1 MFVCVCLCVFVCVWQ
16 SVCLY
21 KSGLVVLF
29 DVFKAFLV
37 PSSLFAERRKERDAP
52 DMGETPPQSTKP
64 EHWPLNDI
72 TQQPPRIQFPL
83 GLPSR

>member
-1 MFVCVCLCVFVCVWQ
+1 MCLCVFVCICVCLFVFVCVCLCVFVCVWQ

-52 DMGETPPQSTKP
+52 DMGETAIDFSQS
-64 EHWPLNDI
+64 EVE
-72 TQQPPRIQFPL
+72 
-83 GLPSR
+83 SR